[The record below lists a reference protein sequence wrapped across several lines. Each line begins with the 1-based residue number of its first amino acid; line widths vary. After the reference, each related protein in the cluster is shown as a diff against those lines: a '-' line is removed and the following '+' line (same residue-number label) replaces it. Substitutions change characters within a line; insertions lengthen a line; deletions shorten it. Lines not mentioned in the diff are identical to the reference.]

1 MKYKIQLFGLFTGL
15 MISLASAQPE
25 GYNSNYYGAHTQP
38 VQGMQPYAVN
48 APSNM
53 PPQSQVI
60 TVGQRNAGVSTILGG
75 TVIPFRQVTLT
86 AEIPGRIEFIAGREG
101 DKFNQGEM
109 LIAIDDDELVAQREQ
124 ALANLNNS
132 YLALR
137 NSQMQYGREW
147 WAPQSRNINR
157 MPGMGLPSLFDQ
169 FFTRNLGSGMG
180 YGNPWLE
187 RYTDL
192 YSSGTQMGQAQ
203 GQHLAAL
210 SQLRGIDAKLRDSRT
225 LSPFEGVIVQKMVEA
240 GDTVQPGQ
248 PLLKFADLTDLQL
261 AVEVPSR
268 LLSGVREGMVVPAML
283 DFNNQFVDVRV
294 AQIYPMGNT
303 QRHTITVK
311 FDLPV
316 GVSAW
321 PGTYAE
327 VMLPDSGTQSETLIE
342 IPRSAVIQRGS
353 LPVVYVIK
361 GDRRELRLV
370 RLGASYA
377 EGSVTVLAGLNPGE
391 QVLINPP
398 PGVTSGW
405 HKQPRT
411 MDQ

>member
-1 MKYKIQLFGLFTGL
+1 MKKACLSFLIV
-15 MISLASAQPE
+15 SCLATS
-25 GYNSNYYGAHTQP
+25 
-38 VQGMQPYAVN
+38 VVN
-48 APSNM
+48 AQTPAQGAYYYDAYGQLVNNNT
-53 PPQSQVI
+53 QVAVMNNAPTALQVV
-60 TVGQRNAGVSTILGG
+60 TVGQRQAGVSTILGG
-75 TVIPFRQVTLT
+75 TVVPFREVTLT
-86 AEIPGRIEFIAGREG
+86 AEVPGRVEYIAGREG
-101 DKFNQGEM
+101 DRFNQSEV
-109 LIAIDDDELVAQREQ
+109 LVAIDDDELVAKREQ
-124 ALANLNNS
+124 LLANLNNS

-147 WAPQSRNINR
+147 WAPESRNINR

-169 FFTRNLGSGMG
+169 FFTRNMGSGMG

-203 GQHLAAL
+203 GMHMAAL
-210 SQLRGIDAKLRDSRT
+210 SQLREIDARLRDTRT
-225 LSPFEGVIVQKMVEA
+225 LSPFNGVIVRKLVEA

-268 LLSGVREGMVVPAML
+268 LLGGVQEGMVVPAIL

-316 GVSAW
+316 STRAW

-327 VMLPDSGTQSETLIE
+327 IMLPDQGHAPENLVE
-342 IPRSAVIQRGS
+342 IPESAVIERGS
-353 LPVVYVIK
+353 LPVVYVVQNN
-361 GDRRELRLV
+361 RSELRLV
-370 RLGASYA
+370 RLGKSYSS
-377 EGSVTVLAGLNPGE
+377 GMVTVLAGLKPGE
-391 QVLINPP
+391 QIIANPS
-398 PGVTSGW
+398 PGMTSDW
-405 HKQPRT
+405 LKKPET
-411 MDQ
+411 LK